1 LENRLA
7 AEPEGGLLHLISTW
21 SPGEKVYCV
30 LGSALISAALARGQ
44 SIRLEAVTALNPPR
58 NFRSNT
64 LRGQYQLPGG
74 VIVKVSF
81 RVFRSQGFSDTQ
93 LEPTASAASEFA
105 TSLEPERLISISHTL
120 DAHIH
125 IVTVWYWETAGS

>member
-1 LENRLA
+1 
-7 AEPEGGLLHLISTW
+7 
-21 SPGEKVYCV
+21 
-30 LGSALISAALARGQ
+30 LGSINCP
-44 SIRLEAVTALNPPR
+44 EV
-58 NFRSNT
+58 
-64 LRGQYQLPGG
+64 LP
-74 VIVKVSF
+74 VKVSF

-125 IVTVWYWETAGS
+125 IVTVWYWEAAGS